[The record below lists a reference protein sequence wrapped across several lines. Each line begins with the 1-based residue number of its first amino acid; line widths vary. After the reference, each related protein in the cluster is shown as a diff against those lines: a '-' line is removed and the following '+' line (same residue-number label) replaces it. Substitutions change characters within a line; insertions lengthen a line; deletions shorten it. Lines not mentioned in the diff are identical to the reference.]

1 MAHLFCNC
9 KFVPLNIPHLFLFFA
24 KCALRTFKYQ
34 KEIIYIYVK
43 IKRSSHSPVVFK
55 HGCSLKT
62 YLDHLETKIEIP
74 RYLYFSKN
82 NADMHLILKSGME
95 WGGRREEG
103 SGWGTHVYLWR
114 IHFDIWQI

>member
-1 MAHLFCNC
+1 MIYSVVLFSCIQQSELDI
-9 KFVPLNIPHLFLFFA
+9 F
-24 KCALRTFKYQ
+24 
-34 KEIIYIYVK
+34 IYVDICIYVK

-82 NADMHLILKSGME
+82 NADMHLILKSD
-95 WGGRREEG
+95 
-103 SGWGTHVYLWR
+103 YK
-114 IHFDIWQI
+114 FFY

>member
-1 MAHLFCNC
+1 MVPKLCNSYLWLIY
-9 KFVPLNIPHLFLFFA
+9 FATVSLYPHLFLFFP

-82 NADMHLILKSGME
+82 NADMHLILKSD
-95 WGGRREEG
+95 
-103 SGWGTHVYLWR
+103 YK
-114 IHFDIWQI
+114 FFY